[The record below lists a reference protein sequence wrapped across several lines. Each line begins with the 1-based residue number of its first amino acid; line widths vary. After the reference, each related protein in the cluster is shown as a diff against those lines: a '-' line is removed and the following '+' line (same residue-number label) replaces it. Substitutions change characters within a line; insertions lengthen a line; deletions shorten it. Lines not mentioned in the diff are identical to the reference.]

1 MGFVK
6 ILSSLLI
13 VFSSSLIGY
22 YYGNRYS
29 MRLENLSYLEQCIR
43 ILETEIVY
51 GAVPLP
57 EALTNVYLK
66 GNKKVSCIFE
76 EVKMDLTSNKDGDLF
91 SSFHRVSSHLMEK
104 LNFTKEDVELF
115 LSLGRL
121 LGSSDRTDQE
131 KNFKLILNQIK
142 ILKDE
147 ALAQKNKNEKMY
159 KNLGILAGIAIVI
172 ILL

>member
-1 MGFVK
+1 MGLMK
-6 ILSSLLI
+6 ILGSILI
-13 VFSSSLIGY
+13 VLSSSLIGY
-22 YYGNRYS
+22 YLGNKYS
-29 MRLENLSYLEQCIR
+29 ARLENLMHLEQCIK

-66 GNKKVSCIFE
+66 GNKKVSYIFE
-76 EVKMDLTSNKDGDLF
+76 EIKINLLSNRDGDLYKSFEMVKSQLLEDF
-91 SSFHRVSSHLMEK
+91 SLEE
-104 LNFTKEDVELF
+104 EDVELF

-121 LGSSDRTDQE
+121 LGNSDRADQE
-131 KNFKLILNQIK
+131 KNFKLILNHIK
-142 ILKDE
+142 ILKEE
-147 ALAQKNKNEKMY
+147 AKLERDKNEKMY